1 MSKVLILGV
10 GNRLKGDDGVGC
22 RVVDLLNTLPAFKKK
37 GTLEIEAI
45 DAGTVPENYIGL
57 IVDKKPERVLI
68 VDACLFEG
76 KPGTFRLFDRAR
88 LENLRL
94 PNFSTHTPPLSLIAQ
109 LIFETTGAE
118 VYLLGIQPHRR
129 NFGEGLS
136 QALSAALPEIV
147 SFIQEWTLNG

>member
-1 MSKVLILGV
+1 MSKVLVLGV

-22 RVVDLLNTLPAFKKK
+22 WVVDLLNSLPAPQGK
-37 GTLEIEAI
+37 GAMAIEAI
-45 DAGTVPENYIGL
+45 DAGTVPENYLGL
-57 IVDKKPERVLI
+57 IVDRKPERVLI

-76 KPGTFRLFDRAR
+76 KPGAFCLFDRAR
-88 LENLRL
+88 LENLML

-118 VYLLGIQPHRR
+118 VYLLGIQPQRR
-129 NFGEGLS
+129 NFGAGLS

-147 SFIQEWTLNG
+147 SFIQEWASNG